1 MPCKNRHEKNVPK
14 HKKCSGTFSF
24 IVREILIYLAPS
36 HQAIDLHPDVE
47 TWVRNVDRQ
56 AGSFWLPTSSDKF
69 YPDFVAMLTD
79 GRILLVEYKGKHL
92 LSNDDTKE
100 KRNIGELWAEKSNG
114 RGLFLLVSESV
125 PELGFERQ
133 MSALLKKS

>member
-1 MPCKNRHEKNVPK
+1 
-14 HKKCSGTFSF
+14 
-24 IVREILIYLAPS
+24 
-36 HQAIDLHPDVE
+36 
-47 TWVRNVDRQ
+47 
-56 AGSFWLPTSSDKF
+56 
-69 YPDFVAMLTD
+69 MLTD

-133 MSALLKKS
+133 MSVLLKKS

>member
-1 MPCKNRHEKNVPK
+1 MKACGEEFH
-14 HKKCSGTFSF
+14 C
-24 IVREILIYLAPS
+24 A
-36 HQAIDLHPDVE
+36 QAIDLHPDVE